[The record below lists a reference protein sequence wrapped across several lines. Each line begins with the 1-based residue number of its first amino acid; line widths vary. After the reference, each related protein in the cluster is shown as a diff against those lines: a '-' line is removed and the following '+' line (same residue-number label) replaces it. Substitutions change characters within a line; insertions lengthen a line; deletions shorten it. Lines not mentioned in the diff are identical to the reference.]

1 MTIHSKLSTN
11 NFDLLRFVLAVV
23 VFLVHAH
30 SLSGSE
36 SLSVISQTL
45 SSSIAVKAFFIVSGF
60 LIFMSYENTHN
71 IKGYFLKRLRR
82 IYPAYFVVILMCI
95 LIGSVLTTFPFAEY
109 WSFDVL
115 KYSLSNLLFLNFL
128 QPNLPGL
135 FEGNKLQVINGAL
148 WTLKIEV
155 MFYCFVPLAVI
166 AFKKFGRIK
175 ILLIVYILSVLYSI
189 VIFKLG
195 QLSGNP
201 LYNELQRQLPGQLT
215 FFIAG
220 AVCYYY
226 LDTFIRHA
234 YILFIFAIFCFLLQ
248 EYMPWLILEPFV
260 LAVFVI
266 FCAFVIPCFGNFAK
280 YGDFSYGV
288 YILHFPILQVL
299 ISYGL
304 FTKLPWLALGVS
316 SFLILF
322 FAHLLWHLI
331 EKPCLRKSS
340 HYVSAR

>member
-11 NFDLLRFVLAVV
+11 NFDLLRFVLASV
-23 VFLVHAH
+23 VFFVHTH

-60 LIFMSYENTHN
+60 LIFMSYENTRN

-135 FEGNKLQVINGAL
+135 FEGNKLQAINGAL

-201 LYNELQRQLPGQLT
+201 LYNEL
-215 FFIAG
+215 
-220 AVCYYY
+220 
-226 LDTFIRHA
+226 
-234 YILFIFAIFCFLLQ
+234 
-248 EYMPWLILEPFV
+248 
-260 LAVFVI
+260 
-266 FCAFVIPCFGNFAK
+266 
-280 YGDFSYGV
+280 
-288 YILHFPILQVL
+288 
-299 ISYGL
+299 
-304 FTKLPWLALGVS
+304 
-316 SFLILF
+316 
-322 FAHLLWHLI
+322 
-331 EKPCLRKSS
+331 
-340 HYVSAR
+340 